1 MCGLK
6 FQAAVV
12 HENTPFMVPRLR
24 EVLGSV
30 RSVPQESWTLIY
42 LAKFRPPL
50 LCLFPVH
57 LPVLPVLQYFCSFPF
72 MFCSYQAS
80 LCAETV
86 VGLCHLLTSCF
97 QWVLDLE
104 VTLVRVSLLLSLW
117 PKGFCGRWTQRVG
130 SLFFLSSEINGFST

>member
-50 LCLFPVH
+50 PV
-57 LPVLPVLQYFCSFPF
+57 LSCPFPVLPVLRYLHSFPF
-72 MFCSYQAS
+72 VFCSPSRPHCVQK
-80 LCAETV
+80 LWW
-86 VGLCHLLTSCF
+86 GLCHLPTSCF
-97 QWVLDLE
+97 QWVLDLGM
-104 VTLVRVSLLLSLW
+104 TLVRVSLLLSLW
-117 PKGFCGRWTQRVG
+117 PKGLLQVDTHRVG